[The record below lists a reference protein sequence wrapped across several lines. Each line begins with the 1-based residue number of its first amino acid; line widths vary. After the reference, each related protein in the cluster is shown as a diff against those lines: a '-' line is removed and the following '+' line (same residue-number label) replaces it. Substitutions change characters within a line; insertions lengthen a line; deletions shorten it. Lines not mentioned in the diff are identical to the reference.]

1 MRAKLRKAGP
11 KPTNAF
17 RLEKAAKEN
26 IVRKRDFLMQLTQKV
41 LHFKLQTPED
51 LAEWNEFVA
60 TVPPSRTQFNGWASF
75 EIPRKFL
82 AGLLPFNANGNDTLK
97 KSGLLKSVEDALSS
111 FKDALR
117 KPDRE
122 EIRGKTLAALERQ
135 AKLSHSIRLIAEG
148 ELLRVKK
155 ELDRLNDVCDDLRQ
169 RLASAEREGR
179 LASQRHA
186 TVSEP
191 VASRGTVLR
200 LKSKRNQSAST
211 DGTKA

>member
-11 KPTNAF
+11 KPANAF
-17 RLEKAAKEN
+17 RLEEAAKQN
-26 IVRKRDFLMQLTQKV
+26 IVRKRDFLVRITQKV
-41 LHFKLQTPED
+41 SYFKLQTPED

-60 TVPPSRTQFNGWASF
+60 TAPTSRTQFNGWASG
-75 EIPRKFL
+75 EISGEFL
-82 AGLLPFNANGNDTLK
+82 VDVITFNANGNDTLK

-111 FKDALR
+111 FNDALR

-122 EIRGKTLAALERQ
+122 EVRGKTLAALERQ
-135 AKLSHSIRLIAEG
+135 AKLSNSIRLIAEG

-179 LASQRHA
+179 LARQRHA

-191 VASRGTVLR
+191 VASRGKVVPLEP
-200 LKSKRNQSAST
+200 KRNQSAST
-211 DGTKA
+211 DGAKE